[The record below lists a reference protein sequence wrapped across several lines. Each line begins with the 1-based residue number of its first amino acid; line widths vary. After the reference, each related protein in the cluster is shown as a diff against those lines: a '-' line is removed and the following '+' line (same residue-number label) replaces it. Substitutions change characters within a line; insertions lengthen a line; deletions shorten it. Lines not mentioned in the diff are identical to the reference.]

1 MYNLWVSEVY
11 KKIDGQVKKYM
22 ASLEKVTSTLSPLP
36 CSDLCFAS
44 RSLLPTSDP
53 DLDSKRQGGPEQ
65 TAQQDIRCVWGTRG
79 DQETNPG
86 RTGCECS
93 RNGRSRDGGTGR
105 LQELVVLPE

>member
-44 RSLLPTSDP
+44 RSLLPT
-53 DLDSKRQGGPEQ
+53 L
-65 TAQQDIRCVWGTRG
+65 T
-79 DQETNPG
+79 
-86 RTGCECS
+86 
-93 RNGRSRDGGTGR
+93 
-105 LQELVVLPE
+105 

>member
-36 CSDLCFAS
+36 CSDLYFAS

-65 TAQQDIRCVWGTRG
+65 TAQQDVRSLSGSRQG
-79 DQETNPG
+79 ENHLPG
-86 RTGCECS
+86 RHH
-93 RNGRSRDGGTGR
+93 
-105 LQELVVLPE
+105 